1 MGNSNAR
8 KGAKNI
14 VFGLLSQIVTIILG
28 VVIPRLFLVGY
39 GSEMN
44 GLLNSVSQVYMY
56 MVLLEA
62 GVGAATTQALY
73 KPLGLSDRDS
83 INGVLAATHTYYRR
97 IGAIYLA
104 SVIALSFIYPMI
116 VPSTIPFWTIAG
128 VIFLNGISG
137 VISFFFQGKF
147 QLLMKADGR
156 TYYITNI
163 ELLIHIAVSASKI
176 VLILCGT
183 NILVIQAVT
192 MLLNLSKMVFIT
204 LYVRKVYPW
213 IDLSV
218 KPDFQAIAQ
227 KNSAFIHQIS
237 DLVFRNTDVLVLTV
251 MPGCGLLTVSVYTM
265 YNMLFGMIGTAINTL
280 GSGIEFIMGQTFNT
294 DREKY
299 IRLHDIYETF
309 GMAIIFALYTT
320 AYLFIL
326 PFLKLY
332 TKGVNDI
339 NYIDPWLAF
348 LFILTFFFSA
358 GRRPSAIVINFAQ
371 HFKKTQNRAI
381 LEAVINLTS
390 SVILVFWLGIYGVL
404 LGTVAG
410 LFYRT
415 NDMILY
421 SNHVILERKAWP
433 TYKRWGTNFAV
444 FAVCAG
450 VFSVLLRGFS
460 LGSYVSIVLAAVVV
474 CPLILL
480 AFLGVNVLLNPH
492 VFRDAKELILP
503 HVRKLLRRSA

>member
-1 MGNSNAR
+1 
-8 KGAKNI
+8 
-14 VFGLLSQIVTIILG
+14 
-28 VVIPRLFLVGY
+28 
-39 GSEMN
+39 
-44 GLLNSVSQVYMY
+44 
-56 MVLLEA
+56 
-62 GVGAATTQALY
+62 
-73 KPLGLSDRDS
+73 
-83 INGVLAATHTYYRR
+83 
-97 IGAIYLA
+97 
-104 SVIALSFIYPMI
+104 
-116 VPSTIPFWTIAG
+116 
-128 VIFLNGISG
+128 
-137 VISFFFQGKF
+137 
-147 QLLMKADGR
+147 
-156 TYYITNI
+156 
-163 ELLIHIAVSASKI
+163 
-176 VLILCGT
+176 
-183 NILVIQAVT
+183 
-192 MLLNLSKMVFIT
+192 
-204 LYVRKVYPW
+204 
-213 IDLSV
+213 
-218 KPDFQAIAQ
+218 
-227 KNSAFIHQIS
+227 
-237 DLVFRNTDVLVLTV
+237 

-265 YNMLFGMIGTAINTL
+265 YNLLFGMIGTAINTL

-410 LFYRT
+410 LLYRT

-444 FAVCAG
+444 FVVCAG
-450 VFSVLLRGFS
+450 VFSALLRGFS

-503 HVRKLLRRSA
+503 YVRKLLRRSA